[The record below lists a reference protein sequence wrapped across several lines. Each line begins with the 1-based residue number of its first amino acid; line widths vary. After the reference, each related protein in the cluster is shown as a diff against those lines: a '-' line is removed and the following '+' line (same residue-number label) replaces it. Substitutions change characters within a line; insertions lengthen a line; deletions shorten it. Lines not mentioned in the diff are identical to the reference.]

1 MGKPVSVSRPRIE
14 PAFFDELY
22 AKDPDPWEFETSEY
36 ERAKYEETVK
46 ALGGRHFATGLE
58 LGCAIG
64 VLTQHL
70 KPHVD
75 DLLGVD
81 VAEAALERA
90 RKRNPDVRFEKREIP
105 EEYPPGAYELTVCSE
120 VLYYLDAPAFEQT
133 LEHLTRT
140 DVLLSVHWR
149 PPTQNY
155 PFGGDDVRDL
165 LTARFGPS
173 DYARETDKYVLDRWD
188 LRCTS

>member
-1 MGKPVSVSRPRIE
+1 MRPRVHA
-14 PAFFDELY
+14 AFFDELY

-36 ERAKYEETVK
+36 ERAKYDATIA
-46 ALGGRHFATGLE
+46 ALEGRRFATGLE
-58 LGCAIG
+58 IGCSIG

-75 DLLGVD
+75 ELLAID
-81 VAEAALERA
+81 VAEFALERA
-90 RKRNPDVRFEKREIP
+90 RERNPDVRFERREIP
-105 EEYPPGAYELTVCSE
+105 EEYPPGRFELTVCSE
-120 VLYYLDAPAFEQT
+120 VLYYLDVPAFEAT
-133 LEHLTRT
+133 LELLTGT
-140 DVLLSVHWR
+140 LLSVHWR

-165 LTARFGPS
+165 LTERFGPS

-188 LRCTS
+188 ACGS